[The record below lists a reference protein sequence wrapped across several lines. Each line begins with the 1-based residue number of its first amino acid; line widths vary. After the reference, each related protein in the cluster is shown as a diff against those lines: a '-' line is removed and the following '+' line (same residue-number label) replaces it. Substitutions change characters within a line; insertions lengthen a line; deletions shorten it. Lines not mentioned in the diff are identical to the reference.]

1 MMPVKWKLFRLMSF
15 LHMICTAAV
24 AVTVIVSLTN
34 ARINFRRWD
43 DVLLLFL
50 TLLMPAILLA
60 NSSINILLLER
71 YYPERL
77 PDKKLRRFS
86 RVLFGL
92 SVVVIIL
99 AVIGAVASISALVDA
114 QRYRGSR
121 DVIALLFSGIVTTIA
136 VTGCYILY
144 FQLHL
149 RKTIARN
156 HAAALENFLADEGL

>member
-1 MMPVKWKLFRLMSF
+1 MSF

-24 AVTVIVSLTN
+24 AVTVIVALTN

-43 DVLLLFL
+43 DVLLLLL
-50 TLLMPAILLA
+50 TLLLPAILLA

-92 SVVVIIL
+92 TTVIVVL
-99 AVIGAVASISALVDA
+99 AIIGAIASIVALA
-114 QRYRGSR
+114 ESRRYRLDR
-121 DVIALLFSGIVTTIA
+121 DLVALFFSGIVTTIA

-156 HAAALENFLADEGL
+156 HAASLDNFLADDGL